1 MLNDAVASNKSQT
14 ITIAAMHDNEARGVC
29 PPQVAKPTQSGVND
43 IRHQGP
49 SARCFVSI
57 DIYIRQTAGSDEPRL
72 IRRDRGKANMNSFT
86 NLDLKSN

>member
-72 IRRDRGKANMNSFT
+72 NRRDKGKRT
-86 NLDLKSN
+86 